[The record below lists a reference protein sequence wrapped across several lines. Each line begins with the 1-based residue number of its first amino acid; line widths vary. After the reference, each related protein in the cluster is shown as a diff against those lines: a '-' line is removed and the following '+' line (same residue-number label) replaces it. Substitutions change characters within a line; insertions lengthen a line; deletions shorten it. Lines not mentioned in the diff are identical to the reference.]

1 MNSLQVIHYWVSAS
15 ALVMLL
21 VALLSTITGLTFPLR
36 SKLGDRLVTWGVA
49 GLVGTVAVYLVY
61 AATAIT
67 TVVVM
72 RS

>member
-1 MNSLQVIHYWVSAS
+1 MNPLQLIHYWVSVG
-15 ALVMLL
+15 ALVLALVSL
-21 VALLSTITGLTFPLR
+21 VALIVGLCFPLK
-36 SKLGDRLVTWGVA
+36 SKRGDRLVAVGVGVLLA
-49 GLVGTVAVYLVY
+49 DVAVYLVY